1 MGRIDEI
8 VLKAENAGLKK
19 ENEMIKAAYDERVE
33 DIQWLTEDVERAVEL
48 FKDILDVENWFEW
61 DALKLTDRVK
71 NFVEGQEIIN

>member
-1 MGRIDEI
+1 VGRIDEI